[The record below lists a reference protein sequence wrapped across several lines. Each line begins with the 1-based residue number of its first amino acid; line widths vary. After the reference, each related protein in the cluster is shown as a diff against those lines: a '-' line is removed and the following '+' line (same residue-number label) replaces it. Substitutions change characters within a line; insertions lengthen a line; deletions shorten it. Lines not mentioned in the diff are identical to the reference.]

1 MRSLRTWLALGLV
14 LAIAL
19 PGAAATAAWLATGAW
34 DAHRDET
41 RQVAAKRLLENAS
54 AGTPGLAKRLSALG
68 LEAELRPNVKQ
79 EELLREK
86 AKMTGDTALLEK
98 LAAIGSG
105 KADAVD
111 EQLVPGG
118 TTKVDVA
125 VTTPGFDAIMQS
137 PDGKRRINDEF
148 TSVGVETEHLT
159 GTLFIPHRG
168 IAARIAFA
176 LAAAAIALAAAL
188 ALAVS
193 RLSRWVLRPLAVLS
207 ADAERIAGGELE
219 TAPVH
224 TRASEVAQVAEAL
237 HGMAGALGSA
247 LGAEAAAER
256 DRRFLVSAI
265 AHDLRT
271 PLFTL
276 RGSLEAIER
285 GIGDGDAL
293 ARAQRKADH
302 LDRLVGDLFAF
313 SRAEYAR
320 DAHAREEVE
329 LAEIARRA
337 VEPGPIE
344 IEVTGE
350 AKTVGDPVALQRVLT
365 NLLDNAV
372 RHARAKVTVDVA
384 PGRIVVS
391 DDGPGFT
398 PDDLPHVFEPLY
410 RGDKARGGGGA
421 GLGLAIARRLVRA
434 HGGDVEAANCREGGA
449 RVTVTLPRPSR
460 SPSSPVTAPGPAT
473 GSS

>member
-19 PGAAATAAWLATGAW
+19 PAAAATAAWLAVGAW
-34 DAHRDET
+34 NAHRDEM
-41 RQVAAKRLLENAS
+41 RQKQAKSLLEYAS
-54 AGTPGLAKRLSALG
+54 VDTPGLAKRLSALG
-68 LEAELRPNVKQ
+68 LEADLQPNDVEAARK
-79 EELLREK
+79 K
-86 AKMTGDTALLEK
+86 AKIAGDKALLDK
-98 LAAIGSG
+98 LDAVGADKAAIVDNMVMPVGVG
-105 KADAVD
+105 GEQKPAD
-111 EQLVPGG
+111 G
-118 TTKVDVA
+118 

-137 PDGKRRINDEF
+137 PDPKRTLNADF
-148 TSVGVETEHLT
+148 TSISVETEQLS
-159 GTLFIPHRG
+159 GTLFIPHHG

-188 ALAVS
+188 AFAVS
-193 RLSRWVLRPLAVLS
+193 FLQRSVLRPLAVLS
-207 ADAERIAGGELE
+207 SDADRIAGGELE
-219 TAPVH
+219 TAPVY

-256 DRRFLVSAI
+256 DRRFLISAI

-293 ARAQRKADH
+293 GRAQRKADH

-320 DAHAREEVE
+320 EGYAREEVDLAE
-329 LAEIARRA
+329 LARA
-337 VEPGPIE
+337 VDPGV
-344 IEVTGE
+344 EVVGE
-350 AKTVGDPVALQRVLT
+350 ATVYGDPVALQRVLT
-365 NLLDNAV
+365 NLIDNAT
-372 RHARAKVTVDVA
+372 RHARTKVRVEIA
-384 PGRIVVS
+384 PGRVVVS
-391 DDGPGFT
+391 DDGPGFA
-398 PDDLPHVFEPLY
+398 PEDLPHVFEPLY
-410 RGDKARGGGGA
+410 RGDKARAGGGA

-434 HGGDVEAANCREGGA
+434 HGGDVEAANDGGA
-449 RVTVTLPRPSR
+449 VVTVTLPR
-460 SPSSPVTAPGPAT
+460 APAPNGAGAPHAPPAHPRA
-473 GSS
+473 